1 MTLNAGDRLQ
11 NYEIRSTLGKGGFG
25 MVYLAHDMN
34 LDIDVALKVL
44 HAELSANDAVV
55 HRLRQGARAA
65 ARLHHPNIQLVYYMG
80 RDSTAQVDFVAM
92 EYLPGGTLRQ
102 RLAAQKMPLSEALA
116 TFTTMCSA
124 MEFAH
129 QHGIIHRDLKPENI
143 MYTSDSRLVIT
154 DFDLAVVSG
163 GERRTIAGQMLGTI
177 AYSSPEQIMGD
188 EVTCASDIY
197 SLGIMLFELV
207 TGHHPFSVA
216 QMRRAQ
222 RWGNLPT
229 DVRNNPQI
237 DLLQAQLSLM
247 PPPPSEV
254 NAAVPKH
261 VDAALLKA
269 MAKAPA
275 DRYQSAWEL
284 ACAVNQQPYAAPAAP
299 PCAPAREPDA
309 PATPA
314 KPIVAA
320 APPAS
325 APPAAK
331 TPPAA
336 MPSSVSV
343 PPAAAA
349 PPVTP
354 TSPPAAISQV
364 QAPPAEAHSPRADA
378 TLRQVQKPAL
388 RVLNGPQAGQVF
400 LVGNGLSLGNNKAK
414 NDIALDDSYASRAH
428 ARLERQGYSYIVTDL
443 GSANGT
449 KVNGKRIAAHTPIA
463 VTLGDQIE
471 VGYTVMQFEMNS
483 PTAPADKR

>member
-1 MTLNAGDRLQ
+1 MTLNAGERLQ
-11 NYEIRSTLGKGGFG
+11 NYEIKSTLGKGGFG

-65 ARLHHPNIQLVYYMG
+65 ARMHHPNIQLVYYMG
-80 RDSTAQVDFVAM
+80 RDPGAQVDFVAM

-102 RLAAQKMPLSEALA
+102 RLAAQKMPLSEALSI
-116 TFTTMCSA
+116 FTTMCSA

-129 QHGIIHRDLKPENI
+129 NHGVIHRDLKPENI
-143 MYTSDSRLVIT
+143 MYSSDGRLVIT

-177 AYSSPEQIMGD
+177 AYSSPEQIMGN

-222 RWGNLPT
+222 RWGVLPT

-237 DLLQAQLSLM
+237 DLLQAQLTLM

-254 NAAVPKH
+254 NPAVPKH
-261 VDAALLKA
+261 VDTALLKA

-284 ACAVNQQPYAAPAAP
+284 ACAVNQQPYATPATP
-299 PCAPAREPDA
+299 PCAATSREAD
-309 PATPA
+309 TPPMPTES
-314 KPIVAA
+314 K
-320 APPAS
+320 
-325 APPAAK
+325 APPAA
-331 TPPAA
+331 T
-336 MPSSVSV
+336 PSSIS
-343 PPAAAA
+343 A
-349 PPVTP
+349 PPSVSRP
-354 TSPPAAISQV
+354 PVVPASP
-364 QAPPAEAHSPRADA
+364 PPAEAHLPRADV
-378 TLRQVQKPAL
+378 TVRQVQKPAL
-388 RVLNGPQAGQVF
+388 RLLNGPQAGQVF
-400 LVGNGLSLGNNKAK
+400 LIGNGLSLGNNKAK

-428 ARLERQGYSYIVTDL
+428 ARLERQGFSYIVTDL

-449 KVNGKRIAAHTPIA
+449 KVNGKRIPPHTPISL
-463 VTLGDQIE
+463 TLGDQIE